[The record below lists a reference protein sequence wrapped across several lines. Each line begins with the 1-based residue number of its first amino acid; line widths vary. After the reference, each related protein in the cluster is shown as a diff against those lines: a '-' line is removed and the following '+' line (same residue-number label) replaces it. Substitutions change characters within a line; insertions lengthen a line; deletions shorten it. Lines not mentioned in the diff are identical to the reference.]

1 MESVLTVLVI
11 SSIQLNAKS
20 NSINLSQEFRGGEM
34 NKLQVRK
41 DYGGMMSFNMGSED
55 VEALTGSEDMGR
67 HSI

>member
-1 MESVLTVLVI
+1 
-11 SSIQLNAKS
+11 
-20 NSINLSQEFRGGEM
+20 M

-67 HSI
+67 HSIRSQVCTRTKRHVRDSKKPVLNGKMVSADE